1 MPSFHDQD
9 LSRSLGLHRVLEPH
23 GVLPQPAW
31 KLDNTPIVHATEAP
45 ADVDT
50 WHIDEEH
57 PAILNLISVVIF
69 SL

>member
-31 KLDNTPIVHATEAP
+31 KLDNTPIVYATETLV
-45 ADVDT
+45 DVDML
-50 WHIDEEH
+50 HLDNEFY
-57 PAILNLISVVIF
+57 AGGSGR
-69 SL
+69 